1 MFVKLI
7 RENDLVKLE
16 PAPVLLRDNEKTYSN
31 PSETTL
37 RAFGYKSLIKTEK
50 PVRDGFYYVLDYVE
64 TETDITEV
72 WLEYEIPAPV
82 VEEPVIEVVEEQS
95 IESEQPIVDDVV
107 EEPVAESVPE
117 TETIEESEPV
127 AEESPAE
134 NVQEVENTE
143 E

>member
-1 MFVKLI
+1 MFAKLI
-7 RENDLVKLE
+7 RENDLIKLE

-50 PVRDGFYYVLDYVE
+50 PVRDGFYYVLDYAE
-64 TETDITEV
+64 TPTDITEV
-72 WLEYEIPAPV
+72 WLEYEIPAP
-82 VEEPVIEVVEEQS
+82 
-95 IESEQPIVDDVV
+95 VV

-134 NVQEVENTE
+134 NVQDEPETDTVNVQETE
-143 E
+143 TTEQK